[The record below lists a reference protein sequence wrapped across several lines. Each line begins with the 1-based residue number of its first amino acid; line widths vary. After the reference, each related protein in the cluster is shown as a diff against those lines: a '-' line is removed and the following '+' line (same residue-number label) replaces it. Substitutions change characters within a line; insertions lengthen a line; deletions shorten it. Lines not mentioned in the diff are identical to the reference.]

1 MYSCLKENARIVVRT
16 QSRNE
21 SSGVPVE
28 FKGRSDTEAVGVEA
42 HNRPTSPA
50 DAEVTVL
57 MVTWH
62 TNDPTPRRGLRLH
75 RPPLLSPP
83 SIYFFNSLRAVLV
96 KKHVHQGK
104 QLMLTCSVHYSRVA
118 RKAYY

>member
-1 MYSCLKENARIVVRT
+1 MHSCKENTRIVVRT

-42 HNRPTSPA
+42 HNRLESPTSAA

-57 MVTWH
+57 VITWH

-75 RPPLLSPP
+75 RPLLSPSP
-83 SIYFFNSLRAVLV
+83 SIYFFNSLHAVLV
-96 KKHVHQGK
+96 REHGYQGK
-104 QLMLTCSVHYSRVA
+104 QMLTRSVHYSRVA
-118 RKAYY
+118 RKA